1 MAALNFPDPNVTTS
15 YTNPDTGITYEWANG
30 VWKSVS
36 SALTAPE
43 LFVDV
48 EGDNLT
54 GNLTLGTD
62 KIVLNATDGS
72 ASFAADVQIGENLG
86 NAQSNTGGIFNLPD
100 GRTIL
105 YHSSSETS
113 PFIKCSK
120 HDGITGSDVVTINDN
135 GSATFAGSVQA
146 GDLSVTVDNKNGS
159 EIGSDG
165 VLTLQRQSSVGS
177 GNAIQI
183 FQGAGTQPTTKIGAD
198 GSASFTGYVNVGN
211 YVTGTGIRL
220 NDWGEVISRVDGAK
234 SAAFSAYQNGLA
246 AGNVKA
252 RIYNDGSAEFAS
264 AVTVGPGNPSN
275 GSNDGTI
282 LYGSG
287 GLGVSKSSGALIT
300 FNQTGSGSTG
310 QINADGSAFFDGY
323 IFINRDTGTTSPSL
337 LIQQGGNGTTPDNKA
352 VLYSDGSAYF
362 ASNVGIGTASPQA
375 SLTIGDVNSSVEDI
389 VVHTSNNGSARL
401 RFREGGTQSSG
412 FNEYSFGMAGNANAL
427 TFETQGQGE
436 VIRIDTLGRLLV
448 GTSSQ
453 TQVAKFVVQG
463 QTDSATAGGYMRL
476 QTNSSV
482 VADTV
487 LGTIGFGDGSHNGA
501 NIQSRGT
508 MSWNPFGKGSA
519 LTFST
524 TSSSSTGPDERM
536 RLDSSGRLLLGHSS
550 SRSSA
555 NALEP
560 HFQMEG
566 INVSTS
572 TAAIVRNENGAH
584 GPILA
589 LSKSRGTSTGSNTVV
604 QDGDITGS
612 IHFAGADGTDLNSFT
627 AWIHSEVDGTPGAN
641 DMPGRLVFSTT
652 SQGASSPTERM
663 RISRTGRVYIGNTR
677 TDLAAPLSVGL
688 YGMTLIN
695 QDAGANTSG
704 LLRLFDVGAANNKF
718 IGLEMRNKNYGDVR
732 IINVDKAQTGTADM
746 AFVTDDASTLS
757 EKVRILS
764 TGGLTFNGDTATAN
778 ALEDYE
784 EGTWTPSITNMSL
797 GNGTITGHYTKI
809 GNIVHLSFR
818 LAVGSTTTF
827 TSTMNYISGL
837 PFTNSLASNTGVLT
851 ASNPSNNWLG
861 YTQQYGIGLSTNYIQ
876 WVTSSNIQSV
886 GSGSIP
892 FTWAANTSMRFN
904 MTYRAG

>member
-1 MAALNFPDPNVTTS
+1 
-15 YTNPDTGITYEWANG
+15 
-30 VWKSVS
+30 
-36 SALTAPE
+36 
-43 LFVDV
+43 
-48 EGDNLT
+48 
-54 GNLTLGTD
+54 
-62 KIVLNATDGS
+62 
-72 ASFAADVQIGENLG
+72 
-86 NAQSNTGGIFNLPD
+86 
-100 GRTIL
+100 
-105 YHSSSETS
+105 
-113 PFIKCSK
+113 
-120 HDGITGSDVVTINDN
+120 
-135 GSATFAGSVQA
+135 
-146 GDLSVTVDNKNGS
+146 
-159 EIGSDG
+159 
-165 VLTLQRQSSVGS
+165 
-177 GNAIQI
+177 
-183 FQGAGTQPTTKIGAD
+183 
-198 GSASFTGYVNVGN
+198 
-211 YVTGTGIRL
+211 
-220 NDWGEVISRVDGAK
+220 
-234 SAAFSAYQNGLA
+234 
-246 AGNVKA
+246 
-252 RIYNDGSAEFAS
+252 
-264 AVTVGPGNPSN
+264 
-275 GSNDGTI
+275 
-282 LYGSG
+282 
-287 GLGVSKSSGALIT
+287 
-300 FNQTGSGSTG
+300 
-310 QINADGSAFFDGY
+310 
-323 IFINRDTGTTSPSL
+323 
-337 LIQQGGNGTTPDNKA
+337 
-352 VLYSDGSAYF
+352 
-362 ASNVGIGTASPQA
+362 
-375 SLTIGDVNSSVEDI
+375 
-389 VVHTSNNGSARL
+389 
-401 RFREGGTQSSG
+401 
-412 FNEYSFGMAGNANAL
+412 
-427 TFETQGQGE
+427 
-436 VIRIDTLGRLLV
+436 
-448 GTSSQ
+448 
-453 TQVAKFVVQG
+453 
-463 QTDSATAGGYMRL
+463 
-476 QTNSSV
+476 
-482 VADTV
+482 
-487 LGTIGFGDGSHNGA
+487 
-501 NIQSRGT
+501 
-508 MSWNPFGKGSA
+508 
-519 LTFST
+519 
-524 TSSSSTGPDERM
+524 
-536 RLDSSGRLLLGHSS
+536 
-550 SRSSA
+550 
-555 NALEP
+555 
-560 HFQMEG
+560 MEG

-718 IGLEMRNKNYGDVR
+718 IGLEIRNKNS
-732 IINVDKAQTGTADM
+732 ADM
-746 AFVTDDASTLS
+746 AFVTDNAGTLS

>member
-198 GSASFTGYVNVGN
+198 GSSSFAGYVNVGN

-310 QINADGSAFFDGY
+310 QINADGSATFAGPQTLGTPSSPATNGY
-323 IFINRDTGTTSPSL
+323 TSHVDNTEASTAACFSANNHNAHGINFLGVD
-337 LIQQGGNGTTPDNKA
+337 GGNGNEITSKIMNDGSVWFARGNFQMDTAGVIQTN
-352 VLYSDGSAYF
+352 LYSAGTLNIDSSGSFGSPKIVLNASNGNATFSGSVESKNNFFVNAVVDDQTCFRTIRNGVNTSYINGDGSATF
-362 ASNVGIGTASPQA
+362 AGTIKSTTWPTTGYEIESSGALGLNAAAGTSGNMFALNV
-375 SLTIGDVNSSVEDI
+375 
-389 VVHTSNNGSARL
+389 
-401 RFREGGTQSSG
+401 GGTQVASI
-412 FNEYSFGMAGNANAL
+412 
-427 TFETQGQGE
+427 TGQG
-436 VIRIDTLGRLLV
+436 I
-448 GTSSQ
+448 
-453 TQVAKFVVQG
+453 
-463 QTDSATAGGYMRL
+463 ATFAG
-476 QTNSSV
+476 S
-482 VADTV
+482 
-487 LGTIGFGDGSHNGA
+487 I
-501 NIQSRGT
+501 
-508 MSWNPFGKGSA
+508 
-519 LTFST
+519 
-524 TSSSSTGPDERM
+524 
-536 RLDSSGRLLLGHSS
+536 
-550 SRSSA
+550 
-555 NALEP
+555 
-560 HFQMEG
+560 
-566 INVSTS
+566 
-572 TAAIVRNENGAH
+572 TAAGYD
-584 GPILA
+584 
-589 LSKSRGTSTGSNTVV
+589 LSNL
-604 QDGDITGS
+604 Q
-612 IHFAGADGTDLNSFT
+612 
-627 AWIHSEVDGTPGAN
+627 E
-641 DMPGRLVFSTT
+641 LV
-652 SQGASSPTERM
+652 
-663 RISRTGRVYIGNTR
+663 
-677 TDLAAPLSVGL
+677 
-688 YGMTLIN
+688 
-695 QDAGANTSG
+695 
-704 LLRLFDVGAANNKF
+704 
-718 IGLEMRNKNYGDVR
+718 
-732 IINVDKAQTGTADM
+732 
-746 AFVTDDASTLS
+746 
-757 EKVRILS
+757 
-764 TGGLTFNGDTATAN
+764 
-778 ALEDYE
+778 
-784 EGTWTPSITNMSL
+784 
-797 GNGTITGHYTKI
+797 
-809 GNIVHLSFR
+809 
-818 LAVGSTTTF
+818 
-827 TSTMNYISGL
+827 
-837 PFTNSLASNTGVLT
+837 
-851 ASNPSNNWLG
+851 
-861 YTQQYGIGLSTNYIQ
+861 
-876 WVTSSNIQSV
+876 
-886 GSGSIP
+886 
-892 FTWAANTSMRFN
+892 
-904 MTYRAG
+904 